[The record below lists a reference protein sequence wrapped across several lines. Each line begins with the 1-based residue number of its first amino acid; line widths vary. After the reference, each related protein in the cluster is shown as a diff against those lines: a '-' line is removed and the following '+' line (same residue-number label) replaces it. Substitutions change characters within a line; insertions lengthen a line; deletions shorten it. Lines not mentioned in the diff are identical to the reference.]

1 MPELNID
8 ATTTPTVVTDY
19 TTPAL
24 QTEGV
29 NEAGETWIDY
39 PEFTKWY
46 GNYRK
51 IAKIKMAINAY
62 ATWVVGQGWSADS
75 TIVTELEDIRGWGE
89 DTLLSILWNMLV
101 IKKVNGD
108 AFAEVMRDPDTGT
121 LLNLKP
127 LDPSTM
133 RTVLDKQGIILRYE
147 QRAKTGDSKAVKK
160 FKPNEIFHIVNDRVA
175 DQARGTSVIEA
186 VEWNVEASEEAKRAH
201 RKMVKRNG
209 IVRVIEVDTDD
220 TTKIN
225 AFKTQWKEAIDK
237 GDVLILPKDVAEAKD
252 WHGQLDTQGVVQWL
266 NFLDDEFFMIIGI
279 PKIIMGGSG
288 EIEGDSKVSYLAFEQ
303 VYKREA
309 SELIDDL
316 WNQLAI
322 KITLNSPASLKKELV
337 DNEAANTSQVGFQPN
352 DTEAG
357 VGA

>member
-19 TTPAL
+19 TTPSL

-62 ATWVVGQGWSADS
+62 ATWVVGQCWTADS
-75 TIVTELEDIRGWGE
+75 DLVSELEDIRGWGE

-108 AFAEVMRDPDTGT
+108 AFAEVMRDPETGSIV
-121 LLNLKP
+121 NLKP

-147 QRAKTGDSKAVKK
+147 QRAKTGDSKEIQE
-160 FKPNEIFHIVNDRVA
+160 FEPNEILHMVNDRVA
-175 DQARGTSVIEA
+175 DQARGTSSIEA

-209 IVRVIEVDTDD
+209 IVRVIEVDTED
-220 TTKIN
+220 TAKIN
-225 AFKTQWKEAIDK
+225 AFKVQWKKAIED

-252 WHGQLDTQGVVQWL
+252 WHGSLDTQGVIQWL
-266 NFLDDEFFMIIGI
+266 NYLDDEFFQMIGI
-279 PKIIMGGSG
+279 PKIIVGGSG
-288 EIEGDSKVSYLAFEQ
+288 QIEGDSKISYITFEQ
-303 VYKREA
+303 IYKREINGLLA
-309 SELIDDL
+309 DL
-316 WNQLAI
+316 KSQLG
-322 KITLNSPASLKKELV
+322 ITITFNLPASIK
-337 DNEAANTSQVGFQPN
+337 Q
-352 DTEAG
+352 
-357 VGA
+357 